1 MNGKILVVD
10 DDADNRN
17 LMGEFLGSHGY
28 ETIMAGDGQTA
39 LDQFSQSEP
48 DLVLLDVIMPS
59 IGGLEVCSRLK
70 ADPASRLTPVV
81 LVTGLSATE
90 DRIRGLE
97 VGADDF
103 LTKPLDQSELLARV
117 RSLLS
122 LKSYTDELERVEGV
136 IFAMSRIVEG
146 KDPYTV
152 GHCERLSAY
161 SVRLAHRIGLSADQ
175 TTSLERAGIV
185 HDIGKIAVPDSVL
198 LKAGPL
204 TCDEWK
210 IMREHP
216 INGAHIC
223 MPLKSFRCV
232 HPIIRHHHEKLDGSG
247 YPDGIKGSEIPL
259 TARVLQIVDVYDALT
274 TERPYKRALSVN
286 QSFEIMEAEVKKG
299 WWDPDVFKE
308 FRDMVSEPLCGKGES
323 RPEPH
328 RAGHYEPRRQR
339 TGDHA
344 APRKIGHRDG
354 QPKPS
359 LDRKLSCLVDDE
371 EPVGIYAM
379 NLVGRDLS

>member
-1 MNGKILVVD
+1 MNGKILIVD

-17 LMGEFLGSHGY
+17 LMGEFLRLHGY

-39 LDQFSQSEP
+39 LDEFSRSEP
-48 DLVLLDVIMPS
+48 DLVLLDVVMPS
-59 IGGLEVCSRLK
+59 VGGLEVCSRLK

-117 RSLLS
+117 RSLVS

-136 IFAMSRIVEG
+136 IFALSRVVEG

-185 HDIGKIAVPDSVL
+185 HDIGKIAVPDSIL

-247 YPDGIKGSEIPL
+247 YPDGIKGSKIPV

-308 FRDMVSEPLCGKGES
+308 FRDMVSEPLSGKGES
-323 RPEPH
+323 RPEPK
-328 RAGHYEPRRQR
+328 QSM
-339 TGDHA
+339 DW
-344 APRKIGHRDG
+344 
-354 QPKPS
+354 
-359 LDRKLSCLVDDE
+359 KLSCLVEDE
-371 EPVGIYAM
+371 E
-379 NLVGRDLS
+379 LVGSTQ